1 MGAEK
6 ISFIN
11 DVMAQV
17 LRAFYKNAGAA
28 LLMAFLFMFFYDK
41 IVNDGMKNTF
51 KSFFLR
57 IKQEKGFMIRYLFF
71 FYTFM
76 L

>member
-17 LRAFYKNAGAA
+17 LRIFYKNVGAA

-51 KSFFLR
+51 IVFFGESSKKKSL
-57 IKQEKGFMIRYLFF
+57 
-71 FYTFM
+71 
-76 L
+76 